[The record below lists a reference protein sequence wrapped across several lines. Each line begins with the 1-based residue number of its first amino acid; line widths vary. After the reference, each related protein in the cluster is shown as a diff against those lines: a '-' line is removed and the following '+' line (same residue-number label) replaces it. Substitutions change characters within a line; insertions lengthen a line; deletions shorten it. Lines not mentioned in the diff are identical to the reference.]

1 MATVNKTSVRV
12 VTRLIEM
19 GITTEKAVTSLELK
33 DALAIP
39 GITVADLTAICN
51 LQTAIKSRKL
61 FEFFV
66 EADKDAAMRDMYERA
81 EAELSFKKSVNTR
94 EKKKKDER
102 EER

>member
-19 GITTEKAVTSLELK
+19 GITTEKVVTSLELK

-51 LQTAIKSRKL
+51 LQTAIKTRKL
-61 FEFFV
+61 FDFFV
-66 EADKDAAMRDMYERA
+66 EADKD
-81 EAELSFKKSVNTR
+81 
-94 EKKKKDER
+94 EKK
-102 EER
+102 EE

>member
-1 MATVNKTSVRV
+1 MATINKTSVRV

-51 LQTAIKSRKL
+51 LQTAIKTRKL
-61 FEFFV
+61 FDFFV
-66 EADKDAAMRDMYERA
+66 EADKD
-81 EAELSFKKSVNTR
+81 
-94 EKKKKDER
+94 EKK
-102 EER
+102 EE